1 MGTFTKV
8 EISIDFNSGTPK
20 VFTDAKGL
28 KETLIAYY
36 RTKTGDT
43 DRVDIWVDELN
54 VLDEGVEIT
63 VSSDKE
69 SNAEFQHDTILGYVR
84 ENFKDDVAMFQSSG
98 YQSCDIGVSLDQ
110 EEWDE
115 YVE

>member
-8 EISIDFNSGTPK
+8 EISIDFNKETPK
-20 VFTDAKGL
+20 VFKDKDVL
-28 KETLIAYY
+28 KETLIAYH

-63 VSSDKE
+63 VSSGKE

-84 ENFKDDVAMFQSSG
+84 EHFKDDVAMFQSSG